1 MHIDRLTL
9 PVSNVVMQYREDG
22 KYLIAREEKLRTLY
36 DAEHRGLSIWNEP
49 NHKAM
54 TAFEE
59 EFAGDVPHPT
69 WWVISGTAS
78 PDTDIHVSFADDH
91 VVGPFR
97 PARAAGS
104 APQVYRLGE
113 LWACEWIS
121 LPTTVYIHR
130 SDDPTVPRITF
141 RRPNFLPPAPHPEVE
156 VDESR

>member
-1 MHIDRLTL
+1 MAHELAGALQKMRRIGQ
-9 PVSNVVMQYREDG
+9 VSTVKE
-22 KYLIAREEKLRTLY
+22 
-36 DAEHRGLSIWNEP
+36 S
-49 NHKAM
+49 
-54 TAFEE
+54 
-59 EFAGDVPHPT
+59 
-69 WWVISGTAS
+69 
-78 PDTDIHVSFADDH
+78 DIHVSFADDH

-156 VDESR
+156 IDESR